1 MKSTAARKLVFAAF
15 FLALTMVL
23 PFLTARIPRYGRA
36 LCPMHIPV
44 LLCGFACGPI
54 CAMAVGFIAPPLRFA
69 LFGAPTLFPTGAC
82 MALELMTYGLA
93 AGLCYERLPR
103 RKINIYASLLT
114 AMVAGRL
121 VWGAAR
127 FVMGAL
133 QGEEFGFA
141 AFWAGAAAGSVPG
154 IIVHIALI
162 PPLVMALER
171 AKLTIK

>member
-1 MKSTAARKLVFAAF
+1 MERRCSHDAAKKIGGEGPAARSRRGK
-15 FLALTMVL
+15 
-23 PFLTARIPRYGRA
+23 G
-36 LCPMHIPV
+36 C
-44 LLCGFACGPI
+44 
-54 CAMAVGFIAPPLRFA
+54 
-69 LFGAPTLFPTGAC
+69 
-82 MALELMTYGLA
+82 A

-103 RKINIYASLLT
+103 RKINIYASLLI

-154 IIVHIALI
+154 IIAHIALI

>member
-1 MKSTAARKLVFAAF
+1 MT
-15 FLALTMVL
+15 
-23 PFLTARIPRYGRA
+23 
-36 LCPMHIPV
+36 
-44 LLCGFACGPI
+44 
-54 CAMAVGFIAPPLRFA
+54 VGFIAPPLRFA

-103 RKINIYASLLT
+103 RKINIYASLLI

-133 QGEEFGFA
+133 QGEAFGFA